1 LLKQATLGL
10 ASVALLLSGC
20 GGPKDEY
27 AKGVSL
33 YEKGDYKSLVEAKKF
48 FNNYTE
54 KNPNDGSV
62 DKWVAKVDNALIAK
76 AKELANE
83 AYEKKDLKN
92 ALKYAEVAKAGAP
105 NDKEVKKAYTLVK
118 TAYNEQVKFDKF
130 ARYLEESYIE
140 TKGIAEEWDNAVK
153 LAETGKAK
161 PISLLLA
168 ARNIYPEV
176 IALREK
182 VNAQSF
188 TLNSGSDTAFQ
199 EANSSLFSYVVG
211 MENNFSQ
218 IMSFETSNTVS
229 SYVSQ
234 SDSLSPDSLNS
245 AFLLVQDKMDSYVKE
260 KNEKGEAKRYIKN
273 TLQLNKAYEEKKEAE
288 KKASEEATQSTTQQ
302 TATNKTALAP
312 AKKAA
317 TSTTQTQ

>member
-1 LLKQATLGL
+1 MKQATLGF

-33 YEKGDYKSLVEAKKF
+33 YEKGDYENLVKAKEF
-48 FNNYTE
+48 FNDYTA
-54 KNPNDGSV
+54 KNPKDGSV
-62 DKWVAKVDNALIAK
+62 DKWVAKVDNALITK
-76 AKELANE
+76 AKELANA
-83 AYEKKDLKN
+83 AYERKDLKN

-105 NDKEVKKAYTLVK
+105 DDKEVKKAYSLVK
-118 TAYNEQVKFDKF
+118 KANDEQVKFDKF

-140 TKGIAEEWDNAVK
+140 TKGIAEEWDSAVK
-153 LAETGKAK
+153 LAETGKTQ

-176 IALREK
+176 ISLREK

-188 TLNSGSDTAFQ
+188 TLNGGSDTAFQ

-211 MENNFSQ
+211 MENDFSQ
-218 IMSFETSNTVS
+218 IMSFESSNSVS

-234 SDSLSPDSLNS
+234 TDSLSPDSLNS
-245 AFLLVQDKMDSYVKE
+245 AFLLVQDKMDGYVKE

-273 TLQLNKAYEEKKEAE
+273 TLQLTKAYEEKKKVE
-288 KKASEEATQSTTQQ
+288 KEASEETAQPTTQL
-302 TATNKTALAP
+302 TTTTKTAP
-312 AKKAA
+312 VTK
-317 TSTTQTQ
+317 TVEDGTVTTQ